1 MHGGI
6 REGSGRKV
14 LENKKK
20 AVTIYLDEK
29 EGVIATQ
36 YQMKELEELGLLKI
50 DFLGYR
56 YTCCMC
62 RYMSYSI
69 FYSYC

>member
-29 EGVIATQ
+29 DIEMVEKAP
-36 YQMKELEELGLLKI
+36 LP
-50 DFLGYR
+50 
-56 YTCCMC
+56 
-62 RYMSYSI
+62 
-69 FYSYC
+69 